1 MSKLGYIYSS
11 YGKQFNIGIANTY
24 GVNVLSGS
32 NLPKN
37 SLIISSPLDKSE
49 NDIGIYSLFAVDN
62 EGKAVRLTYTI
73 QEGNGIKYE
82 NDTIKLSIDDNYLSS
97 TYNILTSK
105 ISYLLDLNTVEVN
118 NNKLSIN
125 VDSLDKISSTNL
137 GVFKVDNNTVKISGD
152 TIYINTSALDKS
164 NNISNTS
171 GIGIGDGET
180 IEANNGEFSVNIEGL
195 ETVNENTPG
204 LVFTTSEK
212 INIEDGII
220 SVVTE
225 NLDKSSINTFGICTP
240 DGNTITSNN
249 GILSVNTSNLDKG
262 NSASFGII
270 KYNEESILNNDD
282 SLEVKEYDN
291 LFNSIN
297 YIQDSI
303 KEINQN
309 IEDIKYLLD
318 NYGFGVQKPLIFKF
332 YCATLLSGVL
342 EYPEYKEDPEEMPTQ
357 LINVEFI
364 INTNCP
370 FNISIE
376 FIDNV
381 EPQVTLYEINYGDIV
396 INQGNAGLSMH
407 YQTTEEKDIPLKF
420 SFLCK
425 NYFSDNDK
433 EYSNNTNINIKVSY
447 DNDATVYR
455 EVIYTIVRFNSNYTD
470 SINLTENYSDYIAN
484 KETEVDDNFSE
495 VQDTPFQLLA
505 SPITFTSFPI
515 ESRISVTG
523 HENREIHWYNVNSS
537 NELTTELEN
546 GDELTVYDE
555 NGQAVSSVRAIFN
568 NGKITLN
575 KVE

>member
-37 SLIISSPLDKSE
+37 SIIISSPLDKSE
-49 NDIGIYSLFAVDN
+49 NDIGIYSLFAVDD
-62 EGKAVRLTYTI
+62 EGKAVRLTYTL

-82 NDTIKLSIDDNYLSS
+82 NDTIRLSIDENYLSS
-97 TYNILTSK
+97 TYNILSSN
-105 ISYLLDLNTVEVN
+105 ISYLLDLNTIEIN
-118 NNKLSIN
+118 NNRLSIN
-125 VDSLDKISSTNL
+125 VDSLDKISSNNI
-137 GVFKVDNNTVKISGD
+137 GVFKIDNNTVKISGD
-152 TIYINTSALDKS
+152 TIYIDTSSLDKA
-164 NNISNTS
+164 NNISEIN
-171 GIGIGDGET
+171 GIGIGDGKT
-180 IEANNGEFSVNIEGL
+180 IFANNGEFSVDIDGL
-195 ETVNENTPG
+195 DNVTENSPG
-204 LVFTTSEK
+204 LVFTTSNK

-220 SVVTE
+220 SISTE
-225 NLDKSSINTFGICTP
+225 NLDKSSTNNYGTCTP
-240 DGNTITSNN
+240 DGNTIISND
-249 GILSVNTSNLDKG
+249 GVLSVNTSNLTKG
-262 NSASFGII
+262 DSSNYGII
-270 KYNEESILNNDD
+270 KYNEESIQSNNE
-282 SLEVKEYDN
+282 SIEVKEYDN
-291 LFNSIN
+291 LFNSVDT
-297 YIQDSI
+297 IQDSI
-303 KEINQN
+303 EEINQN
-309 IEDIKYLLD
+309 IDDIKYLLD

-381 EPQVTLYEINYGDIV
+381 EPQITLYEINYGDIV
-396 INQGNAGLSMH
+396 INQGNAGLSIH

-425 NYFSDNDK
+425 NYFSDDDK
-433 EYSNNTNINIKVSY
+433 EYSSNTNINIRVSY

-484 KETEVDDNFSE
+484 KDISDNDEGEIEDTEFVISS
-495 VQDTPFQLLA
+495 
-505 SPITFTSFPI
+505 SPINFTQFPI
-515 ESRISVTG
+515 EARIAVTG
-523 HENREIHWYNVNSS
+523 NENREVIWYSASS
-537 NELTTELEN
+537 SGELLDELDDGE
-546 GDELTVYDE
+546 ELTVYDE
-555 NGQAVSSVRAIFN
+555 NNNIVNNVKAIFN
-568 NGKITLN
+568 NGIITLN
-575 KVE
+575 KSE